1 MANSNIPAINIKKNK
16 KRDGGGR
23 FNCRCQREVVQLYH
37 WPKKENKKKKSK
49 RKYTIEPLR
58 SVICALP
65 NPFAVAWP
73 PHLLGPDLAVNS
85 GTLSPIENNNTE
97 RKKKKMFFFLLKR
110 FCNFLFCAALR
121 AVKVRRGCPLRWS
134 LLHLLPLNG
143 SANKRKD
150 KEKEKKRS

>member
-1 MANSNIPAINIKKNK
+1 LAKKGK
-16 KRDGGGR
+16 S
-23 FNCRCQREVVQLYH
+23 
-37 WPKKENKKKKSK
+37 KKKSK

-97 RKKKKMFFFLLKR
+97 RKKNICFSFF
-110 FCNFLFCAALR
+110 
-121 AVKVRRGCPLRWS
+121 
-134 LLHLLPLNG
+134 
-143 SANKRKD
+143 
-150 KEKEKKRS
+150 